1 MPTRR
6 LQAKRLFS
14 IIFLLI
20 QKGSWK
26 FIVRRLETRFVLKSL
41 YSCKTRRKQKKILY
55 SLFHFLKLILFAV
68 VCERTWLE
76 IIRFW
81 NFVLDFDENSFESY
95 KNDWL
100 NFFTHFDLFFVVNL
114 FAWIEKRL
122 KFFWRPFDLK
132 FKYILNCW
140 AVTAHKYAQLLLFLS
155 DNFLNAFT
163 IITQGLN
170 PLFIQMT
177 FQSHVSQSPTQ
188 QS

>member
-1 MPTRR
+1 MQCQNIIHDIYPARVIDKHFILHCHWEKRVLWQFNMIMPTRR

-41 YSCKTRRKQKKILY
+41 YSCKTRRKQKKIWY

-68 VCERTWLE
+68 VCEWTWLE
-76 IIRFW
+76 IIGFW

-122 KFFWRPFDLK
+122 KFFLTTFWSK
-132 FKYILNCW
+132 IQIHIK
-140 AVTAHKYAQLLLFLS
+140 LLS
-155 DNFLNAFT
+155 
-163 IITQGLN
+163 
-170 PLFIQMT
+170 
-177 FQSHVSQSPTQ
+177 SYCS
-188 QS
+188 